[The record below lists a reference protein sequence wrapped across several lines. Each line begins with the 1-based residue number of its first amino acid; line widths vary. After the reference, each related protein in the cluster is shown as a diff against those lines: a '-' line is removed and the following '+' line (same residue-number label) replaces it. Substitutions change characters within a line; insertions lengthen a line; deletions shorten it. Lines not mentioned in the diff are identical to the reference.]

1 MVTLSNHTPDNT
13 GAKSEENQNSHLI
26 KAAVCVGSIHMMHA
40 FTVYMYFR
48 SLSFLNKSLM

>member
-48 SLSFLNKSLM
+48 ELIILKKSLM